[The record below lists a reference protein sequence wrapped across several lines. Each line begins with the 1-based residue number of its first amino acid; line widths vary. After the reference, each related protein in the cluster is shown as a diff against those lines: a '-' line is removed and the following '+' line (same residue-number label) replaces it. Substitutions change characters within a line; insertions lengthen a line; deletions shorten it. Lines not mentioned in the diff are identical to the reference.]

1 MTSDEVH
8 ETTGVGDAT
17 HGVTELIGVYDADST
32 VIGEVSYWVKA
43 RFGAAH
49 CALCDLTHG
58 TFRVK
63 REWTECSRSLGI
75 PVVTYH
81 RNDAPTDVLSAI
93 SEFPVLLARTPGGL
107 RVALTRSELEVFNG
121 STDAFIEWLRKYA
134 TS

>member
-1 MTSDEVH
+1 MAADVI
-8 ETTGVGDAT
+8 
-17 HGVTELIGVYDADST
+17 ELIGVYDADST

-58 TFRVK
+58 TFRMK
-63 REWTECSRSLGI
+63 RQWAQCSRSLGV

-81 RNDAPTDVLSAI
+81 RNDAPSDVLSAI
-93 SEFPVLLARTPGGL
+93 SEFPVLLARTSGGL

-121 STDAFIEWLRKYA
+121 STSRFTGWLTDYLA
-134 TS
+134 NNIVD